1 MRVNFCFDF
10 VIAVREH
17 DASVRK
23 YAALFGIEPI
33 ELAPASL
40 PEKTQ
45 RCTIFPLWNQGD
57 RGMVFSVI
65 SSSDP
70 ASPINEG
77 IRRRGEGLAL
87 FGIDVDDVD
96 AMLAQGRA
104 AGVAFETRE
113 PVAYDYGR
121 MLNVRPESTHGV
133 PIFFSTHSPGWW
145 QKSLNGGRDPGPT

>member
-1 MRVNFCFDF
+1 MRANFCFDF
-10 VIAVREH
+10 VIAVKDH
-17 DASVRK
+17 DASVKK

-45 RCTIFPLWNQGD
+45 RCTIFPLWNLGD

-70 ASPINEG
+70 NSPINEG
-77 IRRRGEGLAL
+77 IRKRGEGLAL

-96 AMLAQGRA
+96 AIKAQGEA
-104 AGVAFETRE
+104 AGVQFQTAE
-113 PVAYDYGR
+113 PIAYDYGR
-121 MLNVRPESTHGV
+121 MINVKSESTHSV
-133 PIFFSTHSPGWW
+133 PIFFSTHRPGWW
-145 QKSLNGGRDPGPT
+145 QKSMNGGRDR